1 MSDQNANPAPS
12 AAPVPPATPS
22 APTAPVPPAAPTAPV
37 PPAQQAAAPV
47 PPVPPAAGPMPQQP
61 PVGAPVP
68 PPVPGAAQNIPGMP
82 LFALTGGQKFGWA
95 LVGFFMGPVGI
106 LLAWLTNTHNF
117 PKAKSDAI
125 LFSAIGFVA
134 EFVLAIVLFGFVAC
148 STMAMVGGSVAMMDG
163 MYF

>member
-1 MSDQNANPAPS
+1 MSNQNAN
-12 AAPVPPATPS
+12 
-22 APTAPVPPAAPTAPV
+22 
-37 PPAQQAAAPV
+37 
-47 PPVPPAAGPMPQQP
+47 PVPPAAGPMPQQP

-95 LVGFFMGPVGI
+95 LVGFFMGPVGV

-134 EFVLAIVLFGFVAC
+134 EFVLAIVLFGLVAC